1 MTRKELLQQLFD
13 ELFNEYNYFGS
24 KTMGLYVFDEKQVKE
39 IAKKYKVKIGK
50 EK

>member
-1 MTRKELLQQLFD
+1 MKRQELLQQLFD
-13 ELFNEYNYFGS
+13 ELFNEYSYFR
-24 KTMGLYVFDEKQVKE
+24 MGLYVFDEKQVKE

>member
-1 MTRKELLQQLFD
+1 MKRQDLLQQLFD

-24 KTMGLYVFDEKQVKE
+24 KTMGLYVFDKKQINE

-50 EK
+50 